1 LGTRTLHK
9 RCCSSAMTGLVGSST
24 SISCKSSPN

>member
-1 LGTRTLHK
+1 LHK

-24 SISCKSSPN
+24 SISCKSSPK